1 MSILTDHTAE
11 VAPPEAGFDMFASR
25 EYIPPRAN
33 LLPPEIAERLA
44 LRRVIAGMVA
54 AAVLCGGAVAGLY
67 VSAESGKAPA
77 QAELADAQTQ
87 HAALAAQQAKLAP
100 AQAAHQQVLAANKS
114 LAAAMGSEV
123 LWSDQLNTLR
133 GQLTAGVRLSS
144 LAVSEAAGAGAAAA
158 SAVTLPA
165 APAGSTATSAATPA
179 TTPAA
184 TATAAAA
191 APIAS
196 VTMAGLA
203 VSNYALADWLDALA
217 KLHGWSSIYLTGT
230 STDAAH
236 QGLVTFTITANITD
250 AALSHRYTNGS

>member
-11 VAPPEAGFDMFASR
+11 VGPPAAGFDMFASR

-77 QAELADAQTQ
+77 QAALADAQTQ

-133 GQLTAGVRLSS
+133 GHLTEGVRLSS
-144 LAVSEAAGAGAAAA
+144 LAVTKAATAGAGAA

-165 APAGSTATSAATPA
+165 APAGSTATSPSTPA
-179 TTPAA
+179 TTTP
-184 TATAAAA
+184 AAAA
-191 APIAS
+191 SAPIAS
-196 VTMAGLA
+196 VTMVGLA
-203 VSNYALADWLDALA
+203 NSNYAVADWLDALA
-217 KLHGWSSIYLTGT
+217 RLHGWSDIYLTST
-230 STDAAH
+230 SADAA
-236 QGLVTFTITANITD
+236 QKGLVTFTITANITD